1 MIFTTE
7 NESIGNAL
15 EGTVDRACFILRGL
29 GFIYNY
35 VWTGSSVVV
44 EHYHF
49 VEARAKPDFDIE
61 LTTGLEIEA
70 ECKNL
75 GFRKKDYIK
84 DGGSEYWLQDYT
96 WVQDNIIRKDWT
108 EGVTKLLITTSLTL
122 FTTEATRLL
131 LKFFGASIIQT
142 GHQVTGTQK
151 DLEMMILEL
160 NQQFKSI

>member
-1 MIFTTE
+1 VS
-7 NESIGNAL
+7 ESIGNAL

-49 VEARAKPDFDIE
+49 VEARAKPDFAIE
-61 LTTGLEIEA
+61 LITGRDIEA

-75 GFRKKDYIK
+75 GFRKKDYVK
-84 DGGSEYWLQDYT
+84 NGGSEFWLQDYT

-108 EGVTKLLITTSLTL
+108 KGVTKLLITTSLRL

-131 LKFFGASIIQT
+131 LKFFGSNIVQT
-142 GHQVTGTQK
+142 GKQIAGTQK

-160 NQQFKSI
+160 DDQFKTLEP